1 MQAENPTAQTKR
13 SPSNGALQ
21 AAENAARYGRNK
33 AQLRYS
39 FVQRSHP
46 DDPPP
51 PLARMLRGGRGG
63 QVRLKLYLSYL
74 WMQREDT
81 AQGLTFANR
90 AWATLLDLRDPATA
104 GARRIGDAQAWLEEN
119 QFIEIVSQMGRPN
132 QVLVLDES
140 GTGQAYVA
148 PGAAARKEAKSVFGA
163 IVHRYVQI
171 PRAFWT
177 SGYLTVLS
185 GAGVAMFLALLCERG
200 PASSD
205 EALWFS
211 PKDAERRFGLSED
224 TRSKGLRELAEVGL
238 VRTKRRPINPTDFE
252 VVHVRNV
259 HYLDLD
265 RLNETAGIKAAPRRV
280 VRVSKKRTA
289 KEAP

>member
-1 MQAENPTAQTKR
+1 M
-13 SPSNGALQ
+13 
-21 AAENAARYGRNK
+21 
-33 AQLRYS
+33 
-39 FVQRSHP
+39 
-46 DDPPP
+46 
-51 PLARMLRGGRGG
+51 
-63 QVRLKLYLSYL
+63 SYL
-74 WMQREDT
+74 WMQREDS

-104 GARRIGDAQAWLEEN
+104 GARRISDAQAWLVEN

-140 GTGQAYVA
+140 GDGQPYVA
-148 PGAAARKEAKSVFGA
+148 PGAAARKEATESAFGA
-163 IVHRYVQI
+163 VLHRYVQI

-185 GAGVAMFLALLCERG
+185 SAGVAMFLALLCERG
-200 PASSD
+200 PAAND

-211 PKDAERRFGLSED
+211 PKDAERRFALSED
-224 TRSKGLRELAEVGL
+224 TRSKGLRELAEAGL
-238 VRTKRRPINPTDFE
+238 VRTKRRPINPADFE

-265 RLNETAGIKAAPRRV
+265 RLNETAVIKPAPRRV
-280 VRVSKKRTA
+280 VRVPKKRA
-289 KEAP
+289 AAD